1 MKNNLHILILLLI
14 PLISF
19 GQDVKSG
26 NSPLYAGEQ
35 DLEYGNSTEAAELCV
50 SIRSNSASSD
60 SSADESL
67 EAILSVVGAAKRF
80 MLYPCDKINN
90 AVAYT
95 SPTSGFR
102 YILYDEEFMNSLSNR
117 NNKYWANMAVLA
129 HEVGHHINGHT
140 LSEKISQYDNR
151 LQELEADEFAGFV
164 LSKLGA
170 DLKEVEDIFSN
181 LGEDGD
187 DTYRSH
193 PNKTRRLNAIN
204 KGFEKARLNG
214 NITQK
219 KLSSDEEYYYRG
231 EENYD
236 NEEYDKAIE
245 DFSQAL
251 NIKKSD
257 LYYASRGRAKESLED
272 YPGALSD
279 YYRSLEL
286 DPEYSW
292 PLYRYGYVEYLKNT
306 EESLYSSISY
316 FKKWLDID
324 GGTDIDKISALSK
337 VGESFKDLEIYDK
350 ALEYLNKAEKLSIS
364 IDNLSGSSD
373 IYRDF
378 GLVYQNIDSLD
389 LAEINFVKSVKLD
402 SLNSTKNSYL
412 ADFYRDSFGDDR
424 DEIPYKPL
432 AITLFPEKVK
442 EGIEYYDKAISLD
455 PDYVYPY
462 FGRSIAYALLRNQDD
477 SYLYQAL
484 EDVTNAIELAPNKG
498 LYYYYRGHYKNSL
511 GDKQGACKD
520 WLTAIELEY
529 DYDVTRNSL
538 VEYCGYN
545 IEDFYTNTDFYNIG
559 LKFYNEEKYEEA
571 IPYFDKS
578 ILLPGFDFNDYKNRA
593 YSYYY
598 LERYEEASL
607 DFQRAIELYEDA
619 NNSIILRFRLA
630 YSLYKLNRIQESKE
644 VFNKELDELLL
655 SELYTDENNTDFD
668 LDYISDYSSYVN
680 ELFELKLKLLIGE
693 EKIDEAIKMNQ
704 LLYDVFKYAF
714 DENEDSELNTYLAST
729 LREKANLFN
738 LYKEDYLRSI
748 ISMKEAVK
756 FEPENYENYRIR
768 GDYKIKLNNVNG
780 ACKDYNTALS
790 LVLDDK
796 NLEKEIKLVIS
807 KNCK

>member
-251 NIKKSD
+251 NIKKSN

-292 PLYRYGYVEYLKNT
+292 SLYRYGYVEYLKNT

-364 IDNLSGSSD
+364 IDDLSDSSD

-389 LAEINFVKSVKLD
+389 LAEISFVKSVKLD
-402 SLNSTKNSYL
+402 SLSTNKNSFL

-424 DEIPYKPL
+424 YDIAYRPL
-432 AITLFPEKVK
+432 AITLSTEKVK
-442 EGIEYYDKAISLD
+442 KGIKYYNKSISLD

-578 ILLPGFDFNDYKNRA
+578 ILLPGVDFNDYEQRA
-593 YSYYY
+593 YSFYY
-598 LERYEEASL
+598 
-607 DFQRAIELYEDA
+607 
-619 NNSIILRFRLA
+619 
-630 YSLYKLNRIQESKE
+630 
-644 VFNKELDELLL
+644 
-655 SELYTDENNTDFD
+655 
-668 LDYISDYSSYVN
+668 
-680 ELFELKLKLLIGE
+680 
-693 EKIDEAIKMNQ
+693 
-704 LLYDVFKYAF
+704 
-714 DENEDSELNTYLAST
+714 
-729 LREKANLFN
+729 
-738 LYKEDYLRSI
+738 
-748 ISMKEAVK
+748 
-756 FEPENYENYRIR
+756 
-768 GDYKIKLNNVNG
+768 
-780 ACKDYNTALS
+780 
-790 LVLDDK
+790 
-796 NLEKEIKLVIS
+796 
-807 KNCK
+807 

>member
-1 MKNNLHILILLLI
+1 MKNNFYILILLLI

-19 GQDVKSG
+19 GQVLKSG
-26 NSPLYAGEQ
+26 NSPIYASEQ

-140 LSEKISQYDNR
+140 LGEDVSQYNNR

-170 DLKEVEDIFSN
+170 ALKEVEEIFSN
-181 LGEDGD
+181 LGQDGD

-231 EENYD
+231 EENTEK
-236 NEEYDKAIE
+236 EEYNKAIE
-245 DFSQAL
+245 DYTQAL
-251 NIKKSD
+251 KIKKTAE
-257 LYYASRGRAKESLED
+257 YYNGRGWAKYKLND

-279 YYRSLEL
+279 QFRSLEIN
-286 DPEYSW
+286 PEYGRA
-292 PLYRYGYVEYLKNT
+292 LYQYGYVEYLKDT
-306 EESLYSSISY
+306 EVSLYSSISY
-316 FKKWLDID
+316 FKKWLEINEGDES
-324 GGTDIDKISALSK
+324 DKAYANAY

-350 ALEYLNKAEKLSIS
+350 ALEYLNIAEKLSVS
-364 IDNLSGSSD
+364 TEDSSLSSN
-373 IYRDF
+373 IQRDL
-378 GLVYQNIDSLD
+378 GLVYTEIDSLD
-389 LAEINFVKSVKLD
+389 LAEKNFIKSIKFD
-402 SLNSTKNSYL
+402 SLNAIKNARL

-424 DEIPYKPL
+424 NDISYKPL
-432 AITLFPEKVK
+432 AITLSPEKVK
-442 EGIEYYDKAISLD
+442 KGIKYFDKAISLD
-455 PDYVYPY
+455 SDYTYPNL
-462 FGRSIAYALLRNQDD
+462 GRSIAYALLRNEDE
-477 SYLYQAL
+477 SNLYQAL
-484 EDVTNAIELAPNKG
+484 EDVTKAIELDSKG
-498 LYYYYRGHYKNSL
+498 GIYYYYRGHYRNLL
-511 GDKQGACKD
+511 GDNQGACKD
-520 WLTAIELEY
+520 WLQAIELEY
-529 DYDVTRNSL
+529 DYDVNRNSL

-545 IEDFYTNTDFYNIG
+545 IEDFYDNGEFYSIG

-571 IPYFDKS
+571 ISYFDKS
-578 ILLPGFDFNDYKNRA
+578 ILLPGVDYNDYSRRA

-598 LERYEEASL
+598 LERYEEAIIDFKKANEL
-607 DFQRAIELYEDA
+607 DEYYVW
-619 NNSIILRFRLA
+619 RFRIA

-704 LLYDVFKYAF
+704 LLYDIFKAAF
-714 DENEDSELNTYLAST
+714 EEKDDSELNTYLAST

-748 ISMKEAVK
+748 ISMNEAVK
-756 FEPENYENYRIR
+756 IEPENYQNYRIR

-780 ACKDYNTALS
+780 ACKDFNTALS

-796 NLEKEIKLVIS
+796 EIEKEIKLIIS

>member
-251 NIKKSD
+251 NIKKTD
-257 LYYASRGRAKESLED
+257 LYYAFRGRAKEALED

-292 PLYRYGYVEYLKNT
+292 SLFRYGYVEYLKNT
-306 EESLYSSISY
+306 KESLYSSISY
-316 FKKWLDID
+316 FKKWIELDNSD
-324 GGTDIDKISALSK
+324 ESDKPFVYAYL
-337 VGESFKDLEIYDK
+337 GQSFKDLEIYDK
-350 ALEYLNKAEKLSIS
+350 ALEYLNKAEKISTETNNTSLSS
-364 IDNLSGSSD
+364 N

-402 SLNSTKNSYL
+402 SLNSAKNSYL

-424 DEIPYKPL
+424 DEKPYKPL

-442 EGIEYYDKAISLD
+442 EGIKYYDKSISLD
-455 PDYVYPY
+455 PDYVYPN
-462 FGRSIAYALLRNQDD
+462 FGRSIAYALLRNEDE

-484 EDVTNAIELAPNKG
+484 EDITKAIELNSKKG
-498 LYYYYRGHYKNSL
+498 QYYYYRGHYRNLL
-511 GDKQGACKD
+511 GDNQGACKD
-520 WLTAIELEY
+520 WLQAIDLEY
-529 DYDVTRNSL
+529 DYDVNRNSL

-545 IEDFYTNTDFYNIG
+545 IEDFYNNSDFYNLG
-559 LKFYNEEKYEEA
+559 NDLYNKGKYEEA

-578 ILLPGFDFNDYKNRA
+578 ILLPGVDFNDYSRRA
-593 YSYYY
+593 YSFYY
-598 LERYEEASL
+598 LERYEEAIP
-607 DFQRAIELYEDA
+607 DFQKANEDTPGYYY
-619 NNSIILRFRLA
+619 RFYIA
-630 YSLYKLNRIQESKE
+630 YSLYKLNRIEDSKE
-644 VFNKELDELLL
+644 AFYKELDELLL
-655 SELYTDENNTDFD
+655 SELYTDENNTDYDIDYINKRANFINDVFD
-668 LDYISDYSSYVN
+668 LRI
-680 ELFELKLKLLIGE
+680 KLLIGE

-704 LLYDVFKYAF
+704 LLYDAFKYAF

-748 ISMKEAVK
+748 ISMNEAVK
-756 FEPENYENYRIR
+756 FELENYENYRIR